1 MQHISGVINNVMQSI
16 KQRHI
21 DVSKRIDV
29 LKRTDG
35 AAIKDARAQLPD
47 TCRVCSNTLTE
58 EITITPQGKYV
69 LSRHCA
75 SEHGMQ
81 YYNTLIER
89 TPCE

>member
-1 MQHISGVINNVMQSI
+1 MQNISGVINNVMQSI

-21 DVSKRIDV
+21 DV

-35 AAIKDARAQLPD
+35 AAIRDARAQLPD
-47 TCRVCSNTLTE
+47 TCRVCGEALSE
-58 EITITPQGKYV
+58 EITITPQGKYI

-81 YYNTLIER
+81 YDSTLIER